1 MFWLKWIDAFG
12 RTHYRS
18 SGSHDRDV
26 AENML
31 RDELKRKADGLSAS
45 PDPRRTLVNDLLEA
59 LKNRYRVEG
68 RRSWSDWKM
77 PSSTFFE
84 CFAACPR
91 RT

>member
-1 MFWLKWIDAFG
+1 VFWLKWIDAFG

-31 RDELKRKADGLSAS
+31 RDELNRKADGLSAS

-59 LKNRYRVEG
+59 LKDRCRVEG
-68 RRSWSDWKM
+68 RRSLERLEDAV
-77 PSSTFFE
+77 E
-84 CFAACPR
+84 HLL
-91 RT
+91 